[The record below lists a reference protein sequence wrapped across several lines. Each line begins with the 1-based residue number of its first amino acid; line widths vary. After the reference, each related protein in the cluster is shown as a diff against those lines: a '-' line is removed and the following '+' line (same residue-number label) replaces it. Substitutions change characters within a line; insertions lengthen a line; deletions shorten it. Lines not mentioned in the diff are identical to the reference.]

1 MRSIAAWASTNSRAS
16 RSRATC
22 LPDATIEQ
30 RVATGFHRNTLRNR
44 EGEVNPEQY
53 FFEETV
59 DRAST
64 FGTVWLGLTVGCA
77 QCHDHK
83 YDPLTQR
90 ELYKLFAHFD
100 NLDEAHIYAPLP
112 GELGPFLHTVNEYRQ
127 KHREILEEYNVPA
140 LQAAWERNCLKG
152 GASPGVYLDW
162 DLAWQELGLNT
173 DGGQE
178 IIRIPLAVRA
188 WRQASMVSYYF
199 RRGYSLIVGAER
211 YKELGFPEVRRKL
224 DALNRQ
230 YPQRSEARVVFR
242 SPNLSPGELGPT
254 RHQGW
259 AFNARF
265 PPGTRPSQ
273 ADTAGIGALALPRD
287 NPLTARVAVNRIWQE
302 HLGRGLVATS
312 DDFGTQGETPSH
324 PQLLDW
330 LAAEFRDS
338 GWDVKH
344 MHRLIVTS
352 ETYKR
357 SSHVTDAPVEQDP
370 GNDCCPVRRGCG
382 FLRN

>member
-1 MRSIAAWASTNSRAS
+1 MGFDQFSSEQIAGDL
-16 RSRATC
+16 

-112 GELGPFLHTVNEYRQ
+112 GELGPFLRTVNEYRQ

-178 IIRIPLAVRA
+178 IIRIPLAVRT

-224 DALNRQ
+224 DALNGQ
-230 YPQRSEARVVFR
+230 YPQRSEARVVFL
-242 SPNLSPGELGPT
+242 SPNLSPTFLRVLGSWDRPGIKVGPSTPGFLPGRDQAKPT
-254 RHQGW
+254 RLEL
-259 AFNARF
+259 ARWLF
-265 PPGTRPSQ
+265 PAITR
-273 ADTAGIGALALPRD
+273 
-287 NPLTARVAVNRIWQE
+287 
-302 HLGRGLVATS
+302 
-312 DDFGTQGETPSH
+312 
-324 PQLLDW
+324 
-330 LAAEFRDS
+330 
-338 GWDVKH
+338 
-344 MHRLIVTS
+344 
-352 ETYKR
+352 
-357 SSHVTDAPVEQDP
+357 
-370 GNDCCPVRRGCG
+370 
-382 FLRN
+382 